1 MSLSPLVS
9 RAPMDILEELQC
21 IAAQNLEKLEVS
33 KYYEVMRELG
43 KGTYGKV
50 DLVIHKIRGTKM
62 ALKFLRKKTTK
73 LKSFLREYSIS
84 LYLSPCPFII
94 NMFGI
99 AFETDEYYVF
109 AQEYA
114 LAGDLF
120 DIIPPQRAVASVH
133 DLNAGYWSPPSFRL
147 VYVWEIRDVIAT
159 ISNIVSLFFLIISI
173 FSIYIF
179 KLVDLYFIVGLPET
193 VAKRCVHQVAIALD
207 YLHCKKLVHR
217 DIKPE
222 NILIFDKEC
231 RKVKLSDFGMT
242 RRAGSPVKR
251 VSGTIPYTAPELC
264 DTSKHDGFCVD
275 YSTDVWAFGVL
286 LFCMLTGNFPWEKA
300 LPSDTFYEEFVRWQ
314 RRRAGTVPSQ
324 WRRFTDEALHMFRKL
339 LSIEAER
346 RCAVKEVCSYFSH
359 CWMLDS
365 ENSNHLTDISSSS
378 SEEDLVDRMKQQTL
392 SPMCGIGKGNVIR
405 EGSPNFSSMSTASSL
420 SSTSSYERASR
431 ESTSSR
437 ILVATPIEICV

>member
-1 MSLSPLVS
+1 MSSSPVGSRVS
-9 RAPMDILEELQC
+9 VDILEELQLF
-21 IAAQNLEKLEVS
+21 AAQNLEKLEVN
-33 KYYEVMRELG
+33 KYYEVIRELG

-62 ALKFLRKKTTK
+62 ALKFLKKKTTK

-99 AFETDEYYVF
+99 AFETEDYYVF

-120 DIIPPQRAVASVH
+120 DIIPPQ
-133 DLNAGYWSPPSFRL
+133 
-147 VYVWEIRDVIAT
+147 
-159 ISNIVSLFFLIISI
+159 
-173 FSIYIF
+173 
-179 KLVDLYFIVGLPET
+179 VGLPEP

-222 NILIFDKEC
+222 NVLIFDREC

-264 DTSKHDGFCVD
+264 DASARDGFCVD
-275 YSTDVWAFGVL
+275 YGTDVWAFGVL

-300 LPSDTFYEEFVRWQ
+300 LPSDGFYEEFARWQ
-314 RRRAGTVPSQ
+314 RRRTATVPSQ
-324 WRRFTDEALHMFRKL
+324 WRRFSDGALQMFRKL
-339 LSIEAER
+339 LALEPEH
-346 RCAVKEVCSYFSH
+346 RCQVKEVFAH
-359 CWMLDS
+359 FGHRWMLDG
-365 ENSNHLTDISSSS
+365 EGAGGHHQGALSSS
-378 SEEDLVDRMKQQTL
+378 SEEEEELLVDRMKQQTL
-392 SPMCGIGKGNVIR
+392 SPEVGGVKSGAAEAGEAATHHFTSVSTN
-405 EGSPNFSSMSTASSL
+405 SSV
-420 SSTSSYERASR
+420 SSTNSYERVPRDSAANG
-431 ESTSSR
+431 R
-437 ILVATPIEICV
+437 ILVTTPIEICV

>member
-1 MSLSPLVS
+1 MSSSPLGS
-9 RAPMDILEELQC
+9 RGNMDILEELQL
-21 IAAQNLEKLEVS
+21 IAAQNLEMLEIN
-33 KYYEVMRELG
+33 KYYDVIRELG

-99 AFETDEYYVF
+99 AFETDDYYVF

-114 LAGDLF
+114 LSGDLF
-120 DIIPPQRAVASVH
+120 DIIPPQ
-133 DLNAGYWSPPSFRL
+133 
-147 VYVWEIRDVIAT
+147 
-159 ISNIVSLFFLIISI
+159 
-173 FSIYIF
+173 
-179 KLVDLYFIVGLPET
+179 VGLPET

-222 NILIFDKEC
+222 NILIFDREC

-264 DTSKHDGFCVD
+264 DTSRHEGFCVD

-300 LPSDTFYEEFVRWQ
+300 LPSDSFYQEFTRWQ
-314 RRRAGTVPSQ
+314 RRRTGTVPSQ
-324 WRRFTDEALHMFRKL
+324 WRRFTEQALRMFRRL
-339 LSIEAER
+339 LSVEQDR
-346 RCAVKEVCSYFSH
+346 RCSVKEVFGYFSH
-359 CWMLDS
+359 SWMLDGD
-365 ENSNHLTDISSSS
+365 SNRNGGGGGERERERGGGVRVEGEGSRTSSSS
-378 SEEDLVDRMKQQTL
+378 GEDDEDMLVERMKQQTL
-392 SPMCGIGKGNVIR
+392 SPL
-405 EGSPNFSSMSTASSL
+405 SPLSPVSVERGTGGTKAGMIESGGGHHFVSVSTTSSV
-420 SSTSSYERASR
+420 SSTNSYERMPRDSNSNNNQPPGR
-431 ESTSSR
+431 M
-437 ILVATPIEICV
+437 LVATPIEICV

>member
-1 MSLSPLVS
+1 MSSSPVVS
-9 RAPMDILEELQC
+9 RSSTDILEDLQFF
-21 IAAQNLEKLEVS
+21 AAQSLEKIEVNR
-33 KYYEVMRELG
+33 YYEVIRELG

-62 ALKFLRKKTTK
+62 ALKFLKKKTTK

-84 LYLSPCPFII
+84 LYVSPCPFII
-94 NMFGI
+94 NIFGI

-120 DIIPPQRAVASVH
+120 DIIPPQ
-133 DLNAGYWSPPSFRL
+133 
-147 VYVWEIRDVIAT
+147 
-159 ISNIVSLFFLIISI
+159 
-173 FSIYIF
+173 
-179 KLVDLYFIVGLPET
+179 VGLPEP
-193 VAKRCVHQVAIALD
+193 VAKRCIHQVAIALD

-264 DTSKHDGFCVD
+264 DTSKSEGFCVD

-300 LPSDTFYEEFVRWQ
+300 MPSDAFYEEFVRWQ
-314 RRRAGTVPSQ
+314 RRRTGSVPSQ
-324 WRRFTDEALHMFRKL
+324 WRRFTDDALRLFRKL
-339 LSIEAER
+339 LSLEAEC
-346 RCAVKEVCSYFSH
+346 RCSVKEVFAHFSQR
-359 CWMLDS
+359 WMLDG
-365 ENSNHLTDISSSS
+365 EGGGNHQAMLNSS
-378 SEEDLVDRMKQQTL
+378 SEDEELLVDRMKQQTL
-392 SPMCGIGKGNVIR
+392 SPVVSAAKGGQIEPGTTAAHFFTSV
-405 EGSPNFSSMSTASSL
+405 STNSSL
-420 SSTSSYERASR
+420 SLTNSYERVSR
-431 ESTSSR
+431 DSTPSGR

>member
-1 MSLSPLVS
+1 MSRPLGPRPVIIMNLSAHGS
-9 RAPMDILEELQC
+9 RASMDILEELQL
-21 IAAQNLEKLEVS
+21 IAAQNLEKLDIN
-33 KYYEVMRELG
+33 KYYEVVRELG

-50 DLVIHKIRGTKM
+50 DLVVHKIRGTKM

-73 LKSFLREYSIS
+73 LKSFLREYSVS

-94 NMFGI
+94 NMYGI

-114 LAGDLF
+114 PAGDLF
-120 DIIPPQRAVASVH
+120 DIIPPQ
-133 DLNAGYWSPPSFRL
+133 
-147 VYVWEIRDVIAT
+147 
-159 ISNIVSLFFLIISI
+159 
-173 FSIYIF
+173 
-179 KLVDLYFIVGLPET
+179 VGLPEV

-264 DTSKHDGFCVD
+264 DTSRHDGFYVD

-300 LPSDTFYEEFVRWQ
+300 MPNDTFYEEFVRWQ
-314 RRRAGTVPSQ
+314 RRRTGAIPSQ
-324 WRRFTDEALHMFRKL
+324 WRRFTDEALRMFRRL
-339 LSIEAER
+339 LSIEQER
-346 RCAVKEVCSYFSH
+346 RCSVKEVFSYFNQF
-359 CWMLDS
+359 WMLDT
-365 ENSNHLTDISSSS
+365 ENGNSSTSSGGLSTSAPPVDMSSSS
-378 SEEDLVDRMKQQTL
+378 SEEDVLVDRLKQQSL
-392 SPMCGIGKGNVIR
+392 SPACVMAKDRLMMDTHYSSVSANSSPSSSGSYDRVNR
-405 EGSPNFSSMSTASSL
+405 ENN
-420 SSTSSYERASR
+420 ERGR
-431 ESTSSR
+431 L
-437 ILVATPIEICV
+437 LVATPIEICV

>member
-1 MSLSPLVS
+1 MSSSPLVS
-9 RAPMDILEELQC
+9 RANMDILDELQL
-21 IAAQNLEKLEVS
+21 IAAQNLERLEVN
-33 KYYEVMRELG
+33 KYYEVIRELG

-62 ALKFLRKKTTK
+62 ALKFLKKKTTK

-120 DIIPPQRAVASVH
+120 DIIPPQ
-133 DLNAGYWSPPSFRL
+133 
-147 VYVWEIRDVIAT
+147 
-159 ISNIVSLFFLIISI
+159 
-173 FSIYIF
+173 
-179 KLVDLYFIVGLPET
+179 VGLSET

-222 NILIFDKEC
+222 NILIFDREC

-264 DTSKHDGFCVD
+264 DATRHEGFCVD

-300 LPSDTFYEEFVRWQ
+300 LPSDTFYQEFVRWQ
-314 RRRAGTVPSQ
+314 RRRTNTIPSQ
-324 WRRFTDEALHMFRKL
+324 WRRFTEQALRMFRRL
-339 LSIEAER
+339 LSVEQDR
-346 RCAVKEVCSYFSH
+346 RCSVKEVFGYFSH
-359 CWMLDS
+359 SWMLDT
-365 ENSNHLTDISSSS
+365 ENNNNNGNGSGEWVSKGGGGVDREGVSSSS
-378 SEEDLVDRMKQQTL
+378 SAEEEEEVLVERMKQQTL
-392 SPMCGIGKGNVIR
+392 SPMSPVAVERGSGGGSGGSSGAKGAVTEPSNGHHFV
-405 EGSPNFSSMSTASSL
+405 SVSTNSSV
-420 SSTSSYERASR
+420 SSTNSYDRMPRENSSPGGRM
-431 ESTSSR
+431 
-437 ILVATPIEICV
+437 LVATPIEICV